1 MCEVVS
7 LGKQRC
13 TQVNPTFAKHCHPNN
28 HLPPPHYTQKQHKTN
43 VFYVLSTHAKRCAI
57 VESVGRVLLLIHSRN
72 WTNNSKKEGFGG
84 AQHTQK
90 VIPRTNLPLF
100 GLQHAPTSPLSN
112 PPRSAPILALCPPL
126 WRCTVCQ
133 DNNHSKQGRQRP
145 NGGRQ
150 KFFFPRTNRFCDLSP
165 YNRLLAIQHCS
176 VFSFTFF
183 FKKIKSDNICF

>member
-1 MCEVVS
+1 M
-7 LGKQRC
+7 
-13 TQVNPTFAKHCHPNN
+13 
-28 HLPPPHYTQKQHKTN
+28 
-43 VFYVLSTHAKRCAI
+43 
-57 VESVGRVLLLIHSRN
+57 GRVLLLIHSRN

-145 NGGRQ
+145 NGGGQ
-150 KFFFPRTNRFCDLSP
+150 KF
-165 YNRLLAIQHCS
+165 
-176 VFSFTFF
+176 VFSLEPTVFGIFLLTPDFWQYNIVLFFHLRSFLRKLNLTTFVFNTPSFLLF
-183 FKKIKSDNICF
+183 FWFVFGSFFGFFRTASFIFSSLCIFVSISQISLVIWCLVQYRTALNKGK